1 MGTPLPYLKEYAM
14 RHFVRHY
21 VEMVIVMFAG
31 MAVLGLPAGWG
42 MTAMG
47 TSWDELQSD
56 VPAAMFGA
64 MALTMVVPMVAWMR
78 LRGHGWRA
86 NGEMS
91 LSMVLPTLGAIAL
104 LSTDAVEDVGALL
117 LAEHVVMLLA
127 MLGAML
133 LRPSEYATAA
143 HPNAHAQVTA

>member
-1 MGTPLPYLKEYAM
+1 M

-31 MAVLGLPAGWG
+31 MAVLGLLAGWA

-78 LRGHGWRA
+78 FRGHGWRA

-91 LSMVLPTLGAIAL
+91 LSMVLPTLGVIAL
-104 LSTDAVEDVGALL
+104 LSADVVENVGALL
-117 LAEHVVMLLA
+117 VAEHVVMLLA

-133 LRPSEYATAA
+133 LRPSEYMG
-143 HPNAHAQVTA
+143 HAHAQVTA

>member
-1 MGTPLPYLKEYAM
+1 MSAPT
-14 RHFVRHY
+14 RHFARHY

-31 MAVLGLPAGWG
+31 MAALGLPAGWA

-56 VPAAMFGA
+56 APAAMFGLMA
-64 MALTMVVPMVAWMR
+64 MTMILPMVAWMR
-78 LRGHGWRA
+78 FRGHGWRA

-104 LSTDAVEDVGALL
+104 LSADVVEDVGALL
-117 LAEHVVMLLA
+117 VAEHGVMLLA
-127 MLGAML
+127 MVGAML
-133 LRPSEYATAA
+133 LRPSEYTG
-143 HPNAHAQVTA
+143 HAHAQVTA

>member
-1 MGTPLPYLKEYAM
+1 M

-31 MAVLGLPAGWG
+31 MAVLGLPAGWA

-78 LRGHGWRA
+78 FRGHGWRA

-133 LRPSEYATAA
+133 LRPSEYAAPA
-143 HPNAHAQVTA
+143 HPHAHAQVTA

>member
-1 MGTPLPYLKEYAM
+1 M
-14 RHFVRHY
+14 RHFTRHY

-31 MAVLGLPAGWG
+31 MAVLGLPAGWA

-47 TSWDELQSD
+47 TSWDELGSD
-56 VPAAMFGA
+56 APAAMFGA
-64 MALTMVVPMVAWMR
+64 MAVTMVVPMLAWMR
-78 LRGHGWRA
+78 FRGHGWRA

-104 LSTDAVEDVGALL
+104 LSADVAEDVGALL
-117 LAEHVVMLLA
+117 VAEHGVMLLA

-133 LRPSEYATAA
+133 LRPSEYTG
-143 HPNAHAQVTA
+143 HAHAQVTA

>member
-1 MGTPLPYLKEYAM
+1 M

-133 LRPSEYATAA
+133 LRPSKYATAA

>member
-1 MGTPLPYLKEYAM
+1 MSAPTRDFA
-14 RHFVRHY
+14 RHY

-31 MAVLGLPAGWG
+31 MAVLGLPAGWA

-78 LRGHGWRA
+78 FRGHGWRA

-104 LSTDAVEDVGALL
+104 LSADVAEDVGALL
-117 LAEHVVMLLA
+117 VAEHGVMLLA

-133 LRPSEYATAA
+133 LRPSEYTG
-143 HPNAHAQVTA
+143 HAHAQVTA

>member
-1 MGTPLPYLKEYAM
+1 MSAPT
-14 RHFVRHY
+14 RHFARHY

-31 MAVLGLPAGWG
+31 MAVLGLPAGWA

-56 VPAAMFGA
+56 APAAMFGLMA
-64 MALTMVVPMVAWMR
+64 MTMVVPMVAWMR
-78 LRGHGWRA
+78 FRGHGWRA

-91 LSMVLPTLGAIAL
+91 LSMVLPTLGVIAL
-104 LSTDAVEDVGALL
+104 LSADVVENVGALL
-117 LAEHVVMLLA
+117 VAEHVVMLLA

-133 LRPSEYATAA
+133 LRPSEYMG
-143 HPNAHAQVTA
+143 HAHAQVTA

>member
-1 MGTPLPYLKEYAM
+1 MSAPT
-14 RHFVRHY
+14 RHFARHY

-31 MAVLGLPAGWG
+31 MAALGLPAGWA

-56 VPAAMFGA
+56 APAAMFGLMA
-64 MALTMVVPMVAWMR
+64 MTMILPMVAWMR
-78 LRGHGWRA
+78 FRGHGWRA

-104 LSTDAVEDVGALL
+104 LSADVAEDVGALL
-117 LAEHVVMLLA
+117 VAEHGVMLLA

-133 LRPSEYATAA
+133 LRPSEYTG
-143 HPNAHAQVTA
+143 HAHAQVTA

>member
-1 MGTPLPYLKEYAM
+1 M

-31 MAVLGLPAGWG
+31 MAVLGLPAGWA

-78 LRGHGWRA
+78 FRGHGWRA

-91 LSMVLPTLGAIAL
+91 LSMVVPTLGAIAL

-117 LAEHVVMLLA
+117 LTEHVVMLLA

-133 LRPSEYATAA
+133 LRPSEYTG
-143 HPNAHAQVTA
+143 HAHAQVAA

>member
-1 MGTPLPYLKEYAM
+1 MSAPT
-14 RHFVRHY
+14 RHFARHY

-31 MAVLGLPAGWG
+31 MAALGLPAGWA

-56 VPAAMFGA
+56 APAAMFGLMA
-64 MALTMVVPMVAWMR
+64 MTMIVPMVAWMR
-78 LRGHGWRA
+78 FRGHGWRA

-104 LSTDAVEDVGALL
+104 LSADVAEDVGALL
-117 LAEHVVMLLA
+117 VAEHGVMLLA

-133 LRPSEYATAA
+133 LRPSEYTG
-143 HPNAHAQVTA
+143 HAHAQVTA

>member
-1 MGTPLPYLKEYAM
+1 MSAPT
-14 RHFVRHY
+14 RHFARHY

-31 MAVLGLPAGWG
+31 MAALGLPAGWA

-56 VPAAMFGA
+56 APAAMFGLMA
-64 MALTMVVPMVAWMR
+64 MTMILPMVAWMR
-78 LRGHGWRA
+78 FRGHGWRA

-104 LSTDAVEDVGALL
+104 LSADVVEDVGALL
-117 LAEHVVMLLA
+117 VAEHGVMLLA

-133 LRPSEYATAA
+133 LRPSEYTG
-143 HPNAHAQVTA
+143 HAHAQVTA

>member
-1 MGTPLPYLKEYAM
+1 MSAPT

-31 MAVLGLPAGWG
+31 MAVLGLPAGWA

-56 VPAAMFGA
+56 APAAMFGL
-64 MALTMVVPMVAWMR
+64 MATTMIVPMVAWMR
-78 LRGHGWRA
+78 FRGHGWRA

-91 LSMVLPTLGAIAL
+91 LSMALPTLGAIAL
-104 LSTDAVEDVGALL
+104 LSADVVEDVGALL
-117 LAEHVVMLLA
+117 VAEHGVMLLA

-133 LRPSEYATAA
+133 LRPSEYTGHA
-143 HPNAHAQVTA
+143 HAGHAQVTA

>member
-133 LRPSEYATAA
+133 LRPSEYATPA

>member
-1 MGTPLPYLKEYAM
+1 MSDPT
-14 RHFVRHY
+14 RHFARHY

-31 MAVLGLPAGWG
+31 MAVLGLPAGWAI
-42 MTAMG
+42 TAMG

-56 VPAAMFGA
+56 APAAMFGLMA
-64 MALTMVVPMVAWMR
+64 MTMIVPMVAWMR
-78 LRGHGWRA
+78 FRGHGWRA

-104 LSTDAVEDVGALL
+104 LSADVAEDVGALL
-117 LAEHVVMLLA
+117 VAEHGVMLLA

-133 LRPSEYATAA
+133 LRPSEYTG
-143 HPNAHAQVTA
+143 HAHAQVTA

>member
-1 MGTPLPYLKEYAM
+1 MSAPT
-14 RHFVRHY
+14 RHFARHY

-31 MAVLGLPAGWG
+31 MAVLGLPAGWA

-56 VPAAMFGA
+56 APAAMFGLMA
-64 MALTMVVPMVAWMR
+64 MTMVVPMVAWMR
-78 LRGHGWRA
+78 FRGHGWRA

-104 LSTDAVEDVGALL
+104 LSADVVEDVGALL
-117 LAEHVVMLLA
+117 VAEHVVMLLA

-133 LRPSEYATAA
+133 LRPSEYAAPA
-143 HPNAHAQVTA
+143 HPHAHAQVTA

>member
-1 MGTPLPYLKEYAM
+1 M
-14 RHFVRHY
+14 RHFARHY

-31 MAVLGLPAGWG
+31 MAVLGLPAGWA

-47 TSWDELQSD
+47 TSWDELGSD
-56 VPAAMFGA
+56 APAAMFGA
-64 MALTMVVPMVAWMR
+64 MAVTMVVPMVAWMR

-86 NGEMS
+86 NSEMS

-104 LSTDAVEDVGALL
+104 LSADVVEDVGALL
-117 LAEHVVMLLA
+117 VAEHVAMLLA

-133 LRPSEYATAA
+133 LRPSEYTGHA
-143 HPNAHAQVTA
+143 HGGLAQVTA

>member
-1 MGTPLPYLKEYAM
+1 M

>member
-1 MGTPLPYLKEYAM
+1 M

-64 MALTMVVPMVAWMR
+64 MALTMVVSMVAWMR

-133 LRPSEYATAA
+133 LRPSEYATPA

>member
-1 MGTPLPYLKEYAM
+1 M
-14 RHFVRHY
+14 RHFTRHY

-31 MAVLGLPAGWG
+31 MAVLGLPAGWA

-56 VPAAMFGA
+56 APAAMFGLMA
-64 MALTMVVPMVAWMR
+64 MTMIVPMVAWMR
-78 LRGHGWRA
+78 FRGHGWRA

-104 LSTDAVEDVGALL
+104 LSADVAEDVGALL
-117 LAEHVVMLLA
+117 VAEHGVMLLA

-133 LRPSEYATAA
+133 LRPSEYTG
-143 HPNAHAQVTA
+143 HAHAQVTA

>member
-1 MGTPLPYLKEYAM
+1 
-14 RHFVRHY
+14 
-21 VEMVIVMFAG
+21 MFAG
-31 MAVLGLPAGWG
+31 MAVLGLPAGWA

-47 TSWDELQSD
+47 TSWDALHSD
-56 VPAAMFGA
+56 APAAMFGA
-64 MALTMVVPMVAWMR
+64 MAITMIVPMVAWMR
-78 LRGHGWRA
+78 FRGHGWRA

-104 LSTDAVEDVGALL
+104 LSTDVVDDVGALL

-133 LRPSEYATAA
+133 LRPSEYAR
-143 HPNAHAQVTA
+143 HAHAQVAA

>member
-1 MGTPLPYLKEYAM
+1 M

-31 MAVLGLPAGWG
+31 MAVLGLLAGWA

-78 LRGHGWRA
+78 FRGHGWRA

-133 LRPSEYATAA
+133 LRPSEYAAPA
-143 HPNAHAQVTA
+143 HPHAHAQVTA

>member
-1 MGTPLPYLKEYAM
+1 M

-31 MAVLGLPAGWG
+31 MAVLGLPAGRA

-47 TSWDELQSD
+47 TAWDEL
-56 VPAAMFGA
+56 PAAMFGA

-78 LRGHGWRA
+78 FRGHGWRA

-104 LSTDAVEDVGALL
+104 LSADVVEDVGALL
-117 LAEHVVMLLA
+117 VAEHVVMLLA

-133 LRPSEYATAA
+133 LRPSEYATPA
-143 HPNAHAQVTA
+143 HPHAHAHAQVTA

>member
-1 MGTPLPYLKEYAM
+1 M
-14 RHFVRHY
+14 RHFARHY

-31 MAVLGLPAGWG
+31 MAVLGLPAGWA

-78 LRGHGWRA
+78 FRGHGWRA

-133 LRPSEYATAA
+133 LRPSEYTGHAY
-143 HPNAHAQVTA
+143 AQVTA

>member
-1 MGTPLPYLKEYAM
+1 
-14 RHFVRHY
+14 
-21 VEMVIVMFAG
+21 
-31 MAVLGLPAGWG
+31 MAVLGLLAGWA

-78 LRGHGWRA
+78 FRGHGWRA

-133 LRPSEYATAA
+133 LRPSEYAAPA
-143 HPNAHAQVTA
+143 HPHAHAQVTA

>member
-1 MGTPLPYLKEYAM
+1 MSAPT
-14 RHFVRHY
+14 RHFARHY

-31 MAVLGLPAGWG
+31 MAVLGLPAGWA

-56 VPAAMFGA
+56 APAAMFGLMA
-64 MALTMVVPMVAWMR
+64 MTMIVPMVAWMR
-78 LRGHGWRA
+78 FRGHGWRA

-104 LSTDAVEDVGALL
+104 LSADVVEDVGALL
-117 LAEHVVMLLA
+117 VAEHVVMLLA

-133 LRPSEYATAA
+133 LRPSEYMG
-143 HPNAHAQVTA
+143 HAHAQVTA

>member
-1 MGTPLPYLKEYAM
+1 MSAPA
-14 RHFVRHY
+14 RHFARHY

-31 MAVLGLPAGWG
+31 MAVLGLPAGWA

-56 VPAAMFGA
+56 APAAMFGLMA
-64 MALTMVVPMVAWMR
+64 MTMILPMVAWMR
-78 LRGHGWRA
+78 FRGHGWRA

-104 LSTDAVEDVGALL
+104 LSADVAEDVGALL
-117 LAEHVVMLLA
+117 VAEHGVMLLA

-133 LRPSEYATAA
+133 LRPSEYTG
-143 HPNAHAQVTA
+143 HAHAQVTA

>member
-1 MGTPLPYLKEYAM
+1 
-14 RHFVRHY
+14 VRHY